1 METHD
6 FYRQYANLPLGKR
19 MIPLGAPENGFLQR
33 NMDDIY
39 RRMKKLDDTMRHSDR
54 EYLRDVLIAD
64 IDEAI
69 NKESTR
75 GDARIGLGI
84 ARGIVRKHLAVQK
97 LLE

>member
-39 RRMKKLDDTMRHSDR
+39 RRMKKLDDTMRPLRIEQR
-54 EYLRDVLIAD
+54 ELLDVAEEGFKNL
-64 IDEAI
+64 
-69 NKESTR
+69 TTP
-75 GDARIGLGI
+75 L
-84 ARGIVRKHLAVQK
+84 
-97 LLE
+97 